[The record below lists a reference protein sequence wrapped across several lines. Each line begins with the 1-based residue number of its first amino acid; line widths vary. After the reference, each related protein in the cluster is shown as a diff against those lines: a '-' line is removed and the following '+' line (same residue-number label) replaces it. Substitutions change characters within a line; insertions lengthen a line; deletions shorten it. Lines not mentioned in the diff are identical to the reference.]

1 MTTIV
6 LSNFYLKANEVMKQT
21 YNVEQVKAN
30 KDALMQDDLGNEVM
44 QYLYELIPND
54 KVSIA
59 VLQNIDYDS
68 LIYNYIMQEKLGVSS
83 YNFIINTLCRDIVD
97 VTSIQSKLN
106 RKGAVNSIIYLALSV

>member
-1 MTTIV
+1 MPTIV
-6 LSNFYLKANEVMKQT
+6 LSSFYSKADEVMKQV
-21 YNVEQVKAN
+21 YNLKQVKAN

-44 QYLYELIPND
+44 QYLYELIPNN

-59 VLQNIDYDS
+59 ILQNIDYDS

-97 VTSIQSKLN
+97 VTGIQSKLN